1 MVANRL
7 AGYCLGVLGC
17 DWLVS
22 IDCACGEFMNR
33 FKRLKAL
40 PCCQCGAT
48 PVDVAHANWGEFGKG
63 MGKKADDEY
72 TIPLCRACHFDFDT
86 YADMEREKAK
96 AWFLRKLEIVNK
108 AIYEQQSFF

>member
-1 MVANRL
+1 M
-7 AGYCLGVLGC
+7 AGYCMGVLGC

-22 IDCACGEFMNR
+22 IDGAFGEFMNR
-33 FKRLKAL
+33 FKRLRAL

-72 TIPLCRACHFDFDT
+72 TIPLCRSCHNLLDW
-86 YADMEREKAK
+86 YAGKSCEQAK

-108 AIYEQQSFF
+108 AIDEQQSCF